1 MIIALDCLVII
12 QKCVKL
18 WLEVGLS
25 SKNKLWYT
33 KIQELYDQMGE
44 SVCLNHSLRILLL
57 QDWIKL
63 RLF

>member
-12 QKCVKL
+12 PKCVKL

-44 SVCLNHSLRILLL
+44 SVSLNHSLRILLL

>member
-12 QKCVKL
+12 PKCVKL

-33 KIQELYDQMGE
+33 KIQELYDQTGE
-44 SVCLNHSLRILLL
+44 SVFKSLLAYSPFT
-57 QDWIKL
+57 
-63 RLF
+63 RLD

>member
-12 QKCVKL
+12 PKCVKL

-44 SVCLNHSLRILLL
+44 CVFKSLLAYSPFT
-57 QDWIKL
+57 
-63 RLF
+63 RLD

>member
-12 QKCVKL
+12 PKCVKL

>member
-1 MIIALDCLVII
+1 MIIALACLVII
-12 QKCVKL
+12 PKCVKL

>member
-12 QKCVKL
+12 LKCVKL